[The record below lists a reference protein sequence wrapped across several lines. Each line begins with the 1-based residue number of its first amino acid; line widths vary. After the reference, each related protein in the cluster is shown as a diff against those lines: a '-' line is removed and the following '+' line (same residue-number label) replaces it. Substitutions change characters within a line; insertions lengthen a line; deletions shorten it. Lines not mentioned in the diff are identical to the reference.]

1 MVDHMTLVAIPRP
14 EMAGEIDVDRAQIEL
29 TPTGPIELRTID
41 AEVVTAAC
49 VEKGIPTV

>member
-1 MVDHMTLVAIPRP
+1 LPR
-14 EMAGEIDVDRAQIEL
+14 G
-29 TPTGPIELRTID
+29 LRTID